1 MKWAWYCPWL
11 WGSTTETLPLPPPPS
26 LRTLNPALA
35 LRRAAATDPSP
46 DLLLLSGPH
55 SVLELLAAHWP
66 PTIALRSWSCSA
78 HGSTRRARECQPLP
92 NPHLCLPPAKC
103 LPSPAP
109 RPNGERSRTHALSK
123 QRPQLDSKT
132 SPSPPVFPAGGDRAK
147 APPVTQTPGRR
158 QERHG
163 PQAQPPESE
172 PCRCASGSGPRRP
185 TESGPGQRLLP
196 LAHGP
201 GSRILRILPVSSTL
215 QPPSLSTYSQ
225 NQALRTRPGDPA
237 PRQNVSSA
245 RAGLSPVP
253 QPRPQ
258 HPAERRRST
267 KTGYP

>member
-55 SVLELLAAHWP
+55 SVLELLAAHRP

-109 RPNGERSRTHALSK
+109 GPNGERSRTHALSK

-147 APPVTQTPGRR
+147 APPVTQTDPRKEARKAWAPGTTSRVR
-158 QERHG
+158 TVPLCQRVR
-163 PQAQPPESE
+163 AT
-172 PCRCASGSGPRRP
+172 P
-185 TESGPGQRLLP
+185 T
-196 LAHGP
+196 
-201 GSRILRILPVSSTL
+201 
-215 QPPSLSTYSQ
+215 Y
-225 NQALRTRPGDPA
+225 
-237 PRQNVSSA
+237 
-245 RAGLSPVP
+245 
-253 QPRPQ
+253 
-258 HPAERRRST
+258 
-267 KTGYP
+267 